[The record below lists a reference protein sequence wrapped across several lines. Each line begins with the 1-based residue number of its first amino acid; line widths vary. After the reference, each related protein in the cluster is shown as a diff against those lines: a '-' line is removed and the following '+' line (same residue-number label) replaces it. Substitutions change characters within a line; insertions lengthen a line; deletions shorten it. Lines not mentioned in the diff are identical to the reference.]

1 MSDNKAIKDKMIKK
15 YGAKCF
21 IEELHL
27 RKPEDIEREK
37 RYYGKKQL
45 AIMDQLT
52 YHHIKE
58 KCKGGRATEENGAI
72 LRYINHQWFNRLSK
86 EQQAEINKLFQ
97 EYKRNFNR
105 LQMRECRVELVDN
118 LELDIKPAVITFE
131 PKELFQEIKP
141 KEKFNRAKEKQKII
155 RLRQEYED
163 R

>member
-1 MSDNKAIKDKMIKK
+1 MSDNKKIKDRMIKK

-27 RKPEDIEREK
+27 RKPEDIEKEK
-37 RYYGKKQL
+37 RFYGKKQL

-58 KCKGGRATEENGAI
+58 KCKGGKATEENGAI

-86 EQQAEINKLFQ
+86 EKQAEINKLFQ
-97 EYKRNFNR
+97 EYKRNFNKS
-105 LQMRECRVELVDN
+105 QMRECRVELVDDLD
-118 LELDIKPAVITFE
+118 LEIKPAVITFE
-131 PKELFQEIKP
+131 PKDLFQEIKP
-141 KEKFNRAKEKQKII
+141 KEKYNRAKQRAELKRIQ
-155 RLRQEYED
+155 LEWED